1 MTFDLVRQ
9 NIVKTCHQL
18 KTWLSNI
25 LYPNMENITDGVFFF
40 SKPNCPY
47 CINLERDL
55 VESDTA
61 FKKYIPVSVE
71 EANMIKVKS
80 GRQTF
85 PILYINKNLVGGYIE
100 YRTLTLTNQIAC
112 DF

>member
-1 MTFDLVRQ
+1 MDR
-9 NIVKTCHQL
+9 
-18 KTWLSNI
+18 
-25 LYPNMENITDGVFFF
+25 ITDGVFFF

-47 CINLERDL
+47 CQNLERDL

-61 FKKYIPVSVE
+61 FKKYIPLSQE
-71 EANMIKVKS
+71 ESNLIKTQT

-85 PILYINKNLVGGYIE
+85 PILYINKNLVGGYSE
-100 YRTLTLTNQIAC
+100 YRTLSLTNQLAC